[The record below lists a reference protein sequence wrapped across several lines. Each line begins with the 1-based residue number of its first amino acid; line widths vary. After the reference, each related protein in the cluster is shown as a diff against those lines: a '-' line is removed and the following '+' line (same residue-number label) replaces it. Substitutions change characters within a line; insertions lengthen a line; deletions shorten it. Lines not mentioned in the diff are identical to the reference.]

1 MAKLIEKRDMMIL
14 SELRK
19 DGRRSLTQI
28 ARKTN
33 IPVSTLFDKLKHYK
47 GTLVS
52 KFTTLLNFS
61 MLGFNTRAT
70 IVMKVDKRF
79 RGELKLFLQKHS
91 RVNSLYRINNG
102 FDFMIEG
109 LFYDVKELEYFMSE
123 LEGYN
128 VLVSK
133 VYYIIDDIKREAFL
147 ENTFGGRR

>member
-1 MAKLIEKRDMMIL
+1 MIEKRDMMIL

-19 DGRRSLTQI
+19 DGRRSLTRI

-70 IVMKVDKRF
+70 IVLKVDKRA
-79 RGELKLFLQKHS
+79 REDLKRFLSNHS

-102 FDFMIEG
+102 FDFMVEG
-109 LFYDVKELEYFMSE
+109 LFYDVKELEYFLSE
-123 LEGYN
+123 LENYDI
-128 VLVSK
+128 LVSK

>member
-1 MAKLIEKRDMMIL
+1 MIEKRDMMIL

-19 DGRRSLTQI
+19 DGRKSLTQI

-33 IPVSTLFDKLKHYK
+33 IPVSTLFDRLKHYK
-47 GTLVS
+47 GSLVS

-61 MLGFNTRAT
+61 MLGFHTRAT
-70 IVMKVDKRF
+70 IVLKVNKRSREDIKRF
-79 RGELKLFLQKHS
+79 LRNHS

-102 FDFMIEG
+102 FDFMVEG
-109 LFYDVKELEYFMSE
+109 LFYDVKELEYFLNE
-123 LEGYN
+123 LENYDI
-128 VLVSK
+128 LASK